1 MNKKNRHPFFL
12 PISVRELVAIL
23 LFLVYMI
30 PFFIVLINAAKP
42 RLQIITDPLAIPT
55 DPELW
60 QNIIRVWEHPRVAYA
75 SSFLSSVIIT
85 VVSVCLLVLISSMA
99 GWVLVRTKT
108 KLSSVVF
115 MAFVAAMVIPFQ
127 VVMFPLVS
135 WFFSIESALGF
146 RAPGTAFQ
154 AYVRVI
160 FAYLGFGSSLS
171 IFLFH
176 GFIKGVPL
184 ELEEAALIDGCTKPA
199 TFFKIVFPLLT
210 PIAVTVI
217 ILNGI
222 WIWNDFL
229 LPHMLLVG
237 GPVQTLP
244 LAVRAFVGAFVRQ
257 WELILTS
264 TLMAMVP
271 IIVMFLFLQ
280 KYIIKGM
287 VEGSVKG

>member
-1 MNKKNRHPFFL
+1 MKKIDRASL
-12 PISVRELVAIL
+12 PRAARELLAIV
-23 LFLVYMI
+23 LFLLYMI

-42 RLQIITDPLAIPT
+42 RLQIITDPLALPT

-75 SSFLSSVIIT
+75 SSFFSSVIIT

-99 GWVLVRTKT
+99 AWVLVRTKT
-108 KLSSVVF
+108 KLSSLVF

-135 WFFSIESALGF
+135 WFFSIESTLGVSAA
-146 RAPGTAFQ
+146 RSAGV
-154 AYVRVI
+154 AYARVI

-176 GFIKGVPL
+176 GFIKGIPL
-184 ELEEAALIDGCTKPA
+184 ELEEAALIDGCTKPQ
-199 TFFKIVFPLLT
+199 TFFRVVFPLLK

-271 IIVMFLFLQ
+271 IIAVFLFLQ
-280 KYIIKGM
+280 KHIIKGM
-287 VEGSVKG
+287 VEGSIK

>member
-1 MNKKNRHPFFL
+1 MSKKNKFSLL
-12 PISVRELVAIL
+12 PVKPQELLAIA
-23 LFLVYMI
+23 LFLIYMI
-30 PFFIVLINAAKP
+30 PFFIVLINASKP
-42 RLQIITDPLAIPT
+42 RLQIITDPLALPENM
-55 DPELW
+55 ELW

-75 SSFLSSVIIT
+75 SSFFSSVIIT

-108 KLSSVVF
+108 KLSSVIF

-135 WFFSIESALGF
+135 WFFTVETAIGF
-146 RAPGTAFQ
+146 TRGSAFQ
-154 AYVRVI
+154 AYARII

-176 GFIKGVPL
+176 GFIKSVPL

-199 TFFKIVFPLLT
+199 MFFKIVFPLLT

-271 IIVMFLFLQ
+271 IVVLFLFLQ

>member
-1 MNKKNRHPFFL
+1 MKKNKLALL
-12 PISVRELVAIL
+12 PVSPKELLASV
-23 LFLVYMI
+23 LFLIYLI
-30 PFFIVLINAAKP
+30 PFFIVLVNASKP
-42 RLQIITDPLAIPT
+42 RLQIITDPLALPT
-55 DPELW
+55 SPELW
-60 QNIIRVWEHPRVAYA
+60 QNIVRVWEHPRVAYA
-75 SSFLSSVIIT
+75 SSFASTVIIT

-99 GWVLVRTKT
+99 AWVLVRTKT
-108 KLSSVVF
+108 RLSSVVF

-135 WFFSIESALGF
+135 WFFNIESTFGVDSSRSYFL
-146 RAPGTAFQ
+146 
-154 AYVRVI
+154 AYVRII

-176 GFIKGVPL
+176 GFIKSVPL
-184 ELEEAALIDGCTKPA
+184 ELEEAAHIDGCTKHG

-210 PIAVTVI
+210 PISVTVI

-229 LPHMLLVG
+229 LPHMLLLG
-237 GPVQTLP
+237 SPIQTLP

-264 TLMAMVP
+264 TLMAMLPV
-271 IIVMFLFLQ
+271 IIMFLVLQ